1 MSIAA
6 AALISSALCAAMLL
20 CLEAGYRIARNY
32 REDFSQEGLSL
43 FQTAIFALL
52 GLLLGFSFAG
62 SMARLEARRD
72 LIVRE
77 ANAIHTAYLRI
88 DVLPSAFQPEMRN
101 LFHSYLE
108 ARLHAYDDLDS
119 GHDFESS
126 MTKASQLQQQI
137 WAKAVEATRQD
148 AAGRTP
154 VLSSLNEMIDV
165 TTARAVA
172 LRMNLP
178 IVILVLLLGVAL
190 LTSLLAGYGM
200 AKSGHR
206 RVFHGVIYAIA
217 VSLTIYVV
225 LDLDNPRRGLI
236 RLDAADQVLKQLQ
249 RDI

>member
-6 AALISSALCAAMLL
+6 AALISIALCAAMLL
-20 CLEAGYRIARNY
+20 ALEAGYRIARK
-32 REDFSQEGLSL
+32 REEPAQDGVGL

-62 SMARLEARRD
+62 SMGRFEARRD
-72 LIVRE
+72 LIIRE
-77 ANAIHTAYLRI
+77 ANAISAAYFRI
-88 DVLPSAFQPEMRN
+88 DVLPPAFQPEMRN

-119 GHDFESS
+119 GHDFESA
-126 MTKASQLQQQI
+126 MAKASLLQQQI
-137 WAKAVEATRQD
+137 WAKAVEATSQD
-148 AAGRTP
+148 TSSRTL
-154 VLSSLNEMIDV
+154 VLSSLNEMIGV

-172 LRMNLP
+172 WQTNLP
-178 IVILVLLLGVAL
+178 TVILVLLLCVAL

-200 AKSGHR
+200 AKSAR
-206 RVFHGVIYAIA
+206 RHVFHGVIYAAA

-236 RLDAADQVLKQLQ
+236 RLDSAEQVLRQLQ
-249 RDI
+249 RAI